1 VIDLLRRGFDE
12 GISAD
17 EIAEGLRRHA
27 GDAAGEDVNQLAGV
41 LEGYLRTVPDALEA
55 ALAMSKDPH
64 FGRAVAFAT
73 GTILT
78 YIFDEEDLL
87 PEASFGVVGMLDD
100 AYLVHGFVDSLG
112 RMFPSAASSADYVA
126 PDAHTSEV
134 VAAVLPEG
142 VADSLRRTCES
153 TIQVAQALFPSGQR
167 VDGAGTE
174 SEPKLR
180 VADAVAATAAQP
192 V

>member
-1 VIDLLRRGFDE
+1 MIDLLRIGFDE

-17 EIAEGLRRHA
+17 EIADGLRRHS
-27 GDAAGEDVNQLAGV
+27 GDVVSEDVDELAGV
-41 LEGYLRTVPDALEA
+41 LEGYLRAVPDALAA

-87 PEASFGVVGMLDD
+87 PEASYGVVGLLDD
-100 AYLVHGFVDSLG
+100 AYLVHGFVDSLR
-112 RMFPSAASSADYVA
+112 RMYPLAAPSTEYAA
-126 PDAHTSEV
+126 PDARTSEV

-142 VADSLRRTCES
+142 VAESLRRTCES
-153 TIQVAQALFPSGQR
+153 TILVAQALFPSGQS
-167 VDGAGTE
+167 VDAADATF
-174 SEPKLR
+174 EPQLR
-180 VADAVAATAAQP
+180 VAEAAAAAAKAVL
-192 V
+192 